1 MSAAK
6 VTNTRLG
13 RAKPSDQAC
22 GLVGWASCTYG
33 DLRLDAIA
41 IRRSRAGRMIV
52 SFPRPHDGRGGRYE
66 FLRPLDAAARARIER
81 QLLEQLGFW
90 P

>member
-41 IRRSRAGRMIV
+41 IRRTRGGRIAV

-66 FLRPLDAAARARIER
+66 FVRPRNATARAEIER
-81 QLLEQLGFW
+81 QILEQLGFS